1 METQSSSTQDEH
13 GAQGDFYLPLTRAK
27 AHIKQAFLGGAV
39 MTSKDGNRV
48 GRTVDFRKCVS
59 RLRRE
64 GLNIR
69 DRWETN
75 PGDGRKF
82 KVYFL
87 EEEEKEIT
95 TSNNI

>member
-1 METQSSSTQDEH
+1 METQSAAHKTNT
-13 GAQGDFYLPLTRAK
+13 AQGDFYLPLTRAK

-48 GRTVDFRKCVS
+48 GR
-59 RLRRE
+59 
-64 GLNIR
+64 
-69 DRWETN
+69 
-75 PGDGRKF
+75 KF

-87 EEEEKEIT
+87 EEEEKAIT

>member
-1 METQSSSTQDEH
+1 METQSAAHKTNT
-13 GAQGDFYLPLTRAK
+13 AQGDFYLPLTRAK
-27 AHIKQAFLGGAV
+27 AHIKQAFLRGEV

-87 EEEEKEIT
+87 EEEEKAIT

>member
-1 METQSSSTQDEH
+1 MKTQSSTSQA
-13 GAQGDFYLPLTRAK
+13 AQGDFYLPLSRAK
-27 AHIKQAFLGGAV
+27 AHIKQAFLGGAE
-39 MTSKDGNRV
+39 MTSKDGNRI

-64 GLNIR
+64 GLDIR

-87 EEEEKEIT
+87 EREQ
-95 TSNNI
+95 S

>member
-1 METQSSSTQDEH
+1 METQSAAHKTNT
-13 GAQGDFYLPLTRAK
+13 AQGDFYLPLTRAK
-27 AHIKQAFLGGAV
+27 AHIKQAFLRGEV

-75 PGDGRKF
+75 PRDGRKF

-87 EEEEKEIT
+87 EEEEKQ
-95 TSNNI
+95 